1 MAFVTNIYIFAVLDS
16 KEDNLFKQ
24 LINMNKHAVTFSV
37 LTLVTSLAFAQKP
50 ANKPTKKPAV
60 LVAPAAAAPVKK
72 VDPMVFTYGAD
83 TVYKS
88 EFERLLSK
96 NRNPKETPT
105 ESSVR
110 EYLELYQNFKMKVK
124 EAKLLQLDTNVNF
137 ITELA
142 GYRKQLANPYLTDKK
157 ATELLIKEAYDHM
170 LTEVNASHILINC
183 GENAKPAD
191 TLVAYNK
198 TLELR
203 KRYLKGEN
211 FDSLASKNSE
221 DPSAVNNFGNLGWF
235 AAFDMIYAFEKM
247 AYSTPKGQV
256 SMPFRTR
263 FGFHLIKV
271 NDTRAARGDVRVQH
285 IMRTT
290 GANATP
296 ETIADQQKM
305 IDSVYSLIQKGT
317 SYEEL
322 VANFSQDE
330 SSKANK
336 GIMNWIGSNSRLPE
350 EFKNVAFALDKDQIS
365 KPFATPFGFH
375 ILKLVEKKPV
385 ASYKELED
393 QLKTKVTRDTRA
405 ESSKSSVIERIK
417 RENNF
422 KENKA
427 NIKAFAL
434 ACDSNMFMDGH
445 VIDDK
450 KFSDKVLFSIGNKNF
465 TEKDMANYIGS
476 THDHYEPGQSV
487 EMIVNG
493 VYKRYVDEQVFAYEE
508 SQLETKYE
516 DFRNLMQ
523 EYHDGILL
531 FDLTDKKVWNKAVI
545 DTAGLEKFHG
555 ENKNKYMWKERV
567 RVLTYSCLDEKTKK
581 AAMKM
586 ASSGKTP
593 EEIKAKLSKKI
604 TGAVIVTEQKAE
616 KGESTSM
623 DKLYDK
629 AGVVDI
635 PNENGQF
642 KFYYV
647 AGIVQPEPKTLK
659 EAKGLVTSDY
669 QTYLE
674 KEWIKELRAKYPVTV
689 NEDTV
694 KSLFK

>member
-1 MAFVTNIYIFAVLDS
+1 
-16 KEDNLFKQ
+16 
-24 LINMNKHAVTFSV
+24 MNKHAVTFGV
-37 LTLVTSLAFAQKP
+37 LTLVTSVVFAQKP

-60 LVAPAAAAPVKK
+60 SVAPTAAVPVKK

-83 TVYKS
+83 TVYKA

-105 ESSVR
+105 ETSVR

-124 EAKLLQLDTNVNF
+124 EAKLLQLDTNANF
-137 ITELA
+137 IGELA

-157 ATELLIKEAYDHM
+157 ATEGLIKEAYDHM
-170 LTEVNASHILINC
+170 LNEVSASHILINC

-198 TLELR
+198 ILELR
-203 KRYLKGEN
+203 KRYMKGEN
-211 FDSLASKNSE
+211 FDSLAAKNSD
-221 DPSAVNNFGNLGWF
+221 DPSAVSNFGNLGWF
-235 AAFDMIYAFEKM
+235 AAFDMIYPFEKM
-247 AYSTPKGQV
+247 AYATAKGQV

-263 FGFHLIKV
+263 FGFHLLKV
-271 NDTRAARGDVRVQH
+271 NDTRAARGDVKVQH

-296 ETIADQQKM
+296 ETVAEQQKM
-305 IDSVYSLIQKGT
+305 IDSVYKLIQGGA
-317 SYEEL
+317 SFDEL
-322 VANFSQDE
+322 VANYSQDE

-336 GIMNWIGSNSRLPE
+336 GIMNWISSNSRLPE
-350 EFKNVAFALDKDQIS
+350 DFKTVAFSLGKDEVS
-365 KPFATPFGFH
+365 KPFNTPFGFH

-385 ASYKELED
+385 APYKELED

-405 ESSKSSVIERIK
+405 ESSKALVIERIK

-434 ACDSNMFMDGH
+434 ASDSNMFMDGH
-445 VIDDK
+445 VVDDK
-450 KFSDKVLFSIGNKNF
+450 KFGDKVLFSIGNKNY
-465 TEKDMANYIGS
+465 TEKDLANYIAS

-508 SQLETKYE
+508 SQLEVKYE

-545 DTAGLEKFHG
+545 DTAGLEKYHA

-567 RVLTYSCLDEKTKK
+567 RVLTYNCLDEKTKK
-581 AAMKM
+581 AAVKM
-586 ASSGKTP
+586 AAAGKTAD
-593 EEIKAKLSKKI
+593 EIKAKLGKKI

-616 KGESTSM
+616 RGESPAM

-629 AGVVDI
+629 SGVVDI

-647 AGIVQPEPKTLK
+647 TGIVQPEPKTLK

-689 NEDTV
+689 NEETV
-694 KSLFK
+694 KTLFK